1 MNTIIL
7 AAGRGTRFGELTK
20 KTPKSLV
27 PVNGKPILEYTLSSL
42 PSQINEVVLVIGH
55 LGKNIRNKF
64 GDKHNGKRITYVNA
78 ELNGTGGALWQT
90 RTYLKKDRFL
100 VLNGDDI
107 YRKSEL
113 ENLIK
118 HGWSAGL
125 AKTIPPSSKYL
136 TFELDKDG
144 MLLGARYPTDE
155 EMTREILI
163 STGAFVLNPDI
174 FKYKLVKISNGEYGL
189 PQTILKSIRK
199 HPTKGVIMKNWIQI
213 NCLEDADKAGQILKN
228 KKRDLSRL
236 SVD

>member
-1 MNTIIL
+1 MQAIIL

-42 PSQINEVVLVIGH
+42 PSSTEEVFIVIGH
-55 LGKNIRNKF
+55 LGEQIKKHF
-64 GDKHNGKRITYVNA
+64 GNSHGRLKITYIKIKK
-78 ELNGTGGALWQT
+78 LNGTGGALWQAK
-90 RTYLKKDRFL
+90 TYLKKDRFL

-144 MLLGARYPTDE
+144 MLLGARYPTNE
-155 EMTREILI
+155 EMTQGILI

-199 HPTKGVIMKNWIQI
+199 HPTKGIIMKNWIQI
-213 NCLEDADKAGQILKN
+213 NCPEDANKAEQILKTN
-228 KKRDLSRL
+228 KILP
-236 SVD
+236 